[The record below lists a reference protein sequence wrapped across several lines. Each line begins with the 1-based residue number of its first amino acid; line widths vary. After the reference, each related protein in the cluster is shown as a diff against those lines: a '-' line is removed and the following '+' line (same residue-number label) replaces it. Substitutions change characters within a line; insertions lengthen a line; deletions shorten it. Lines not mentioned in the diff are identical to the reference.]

1 MLFRTGFVSSISDRN
16 CHKLETLVLKRQP
29 DNLRQRE
36 IVETEEGVTRAFVIH
51 VHISHMNEDHDDV
64 RIYISIY
71 IYKMCAYIYAYV
83 CIYICV
89 CVCGHIIYSYL

>member
-51 VHISHMNEDHDDV
+51 VHISHMNEDHEDV
-64 RIYISIY
+64 RIYIY
-71 IYKMCAYIYAYV
+71 IYKMCAYI
-83 CIYICV
+83 CICV
-89 CVCGHIIYSYL
+89 CVCGHII